1 MMGRAFVPWLP
12 VRYTGNMALPQWLTD
27 NWFTALQSFA
37 IVSGFVFT
45 SITLR
50 RDERTRR
57 IGNLFKL
64 TASHRELWSQF
75 FVRPGLRR
83 VMSKKADLSLEPVT
97 EDESLF
103 VRFLILHINSAHHA
117 IKYGLMDAP
126 DGFDADL
133 SDLFANPIP
142 RAVWQSLRHFQDRD
156 FIEFVESHF
165 PHGGE
170 RVTEA

>member
-1 MMGRAFVPWLP
+1 
-12 VRYTGNMALPQWLTD
+12 MAWPQWLSD

-45 SITLR
+45 CVTLR

-57 IGNLFKL
+57 VGNLFKL
-64 TASHRELWSQF
+64 TANHRELWSQL
-75 FVRPGLRR
+75 FVRPELRR
-83 VMSKKADLSLEPVT
+83 IMSKTCDLSLEPVT
-97 EDESLF
+97 ADESLF

-133 SDLFANPIP
+133 REIFANPIP
-142 RAVWQSLRHFQDRD
+142 HAVWQNLRHLQDAD

-165 PHGGE
+165 HHRGE
-170 RVTEA
+170 KTIEA